1 VQELSAAHAHCAT
14 DKAAAE
20 DAHARERTER
30 DLAHSRER
38 GALEAQAAALEASV
52 AELRDKA
59 ERLGAAV
66 TKVRY
71 PPSLGA
77 PGESHVLSFCSSV
90 RDVCVHQAR
99 EEKVAADA
107 EVEKAG
113 VTVSTQAATIADM
126 EGREAAQARQIA
138 DLRRGLEGL
147 EEQSRADAED
157 LAALRKQLAQVAPL
171 RRQVETLTTEAETHT
186 ERVGALETVRA
197 GHNPRQTCAL
207 DGPLLDCSSP
217 PPFALRRIP
226 LWQSLKKA
234 RDELASLAKEAAAKT
249 DEAAQAGRRVQDAE
263 AALKKARD
271 ELAEQKRLMAARE
284 TDAAAEAARRAQEAE
299 AAQKKLRDE
308 LAQQKRS
315 MAALEEQTAAAA
327 RDLTAQR
334 DKLSSEVAALRR
346 ELADAHDKHVST
358 LDATEGSLKRE
369 VASLRKDLAAA
380 KDALAAAVDDHE
392 AAARAAAAAAAALRT
407 QLADQKSAADKRQ
420 EEMQAVSCSPRHFNP
435 LRTHTLT
442 RFL

>member
-1 VQELSAAHAHCAT
+1 MHDLEDQNKEDKESIMSIRRERDRLLALLEQTEARISELESASKREKTDNASLRKQVLRGVRYVTGTYTLTTPFQPLRCASFQVQELSAAHAHCAT

-38 GALEAQAAALEASV
+38 GALESQAAALEASV

-71 PPSLGA
+71 PPYLGA

-197 GHNPRQTCAL
+197 GNNPRQTYAL
-207 DGPLLDCSSP
+207 DGPHLDCSS

-249 DEAAQAGRRVQDAE
+249 DEAAQAGRR
-263 AALKKARD
+263 
-271 ELAEQKRLMAARE
+271 
-284 TDAAAEAARRAQEAE
+284 AQEAE

-308 LAQQKRS
+308 LAQQKRRC
-315 MAALEEQTAAAA
+315 AA
-327 RDLTAQR
+327 
-334 DKLSSEVAALRR
+334 
-346 ELADAHDKHVST
+346 
-358 LDATEGSLKRE
+358 
-369 VASLRKDLAAA
+369 
-380 KDALAAAVDDHE
+380 
-392 AAARAAAAAAAALRT
+392 
-407 QLADQKSAADKRQ
+407 
-420 EEMQAVSCSPRHFNP
+420 
-435 LRTHTLT
+435 
-442 RFL
+442 

>member
-1 VQELSAAHAHCAT
+1 M
-14 DKAAAE
+14 
-20 DAHARERTER
+20 
-30 DLAHSRER
+30 
-38 GALEAQAAALEASV
+38 
-52 AELRDKA
+52 
-59 ERLGAAV
+59 
-66 TKVRY
+66 
-71 PPSLGA
+71 
-77 PGESHVLSFCSSV
+77 

-99 EEKVAADA
+99 EEKAAADA

-113 VTVSTQAATIADM
+113 LTVSTQAATIADM

-138 DLRRGLEGL
+138 ELRRGLEGL

-157 LAALRKQLAQVAPL
+157 LATLRKQLAQVAPL

-197 GHNPRQTCAL
+197 GHNPRQTYAL
-207 DGPLLDCSSP
+207 DGPLLDCSSLL
-217 PPFALRRIP
+217 FALRRIP

-234 RDELASLAKEAAAKT
+234 RDELASLAKEAAAKA

-315 MAALEEQTAAAA
+315 IAALEEQTAAAA

-346 ELADAHDKHVST
+346 ELADAHDKHAST